1 MKFFNKENGIKRTV
15 ALTLALVVLLS
26 LVLSACDKDK
36 NEGGATADSVATSI
50 QDYVFPEGIVIGNT
64 DISGM
69 SYSEAYKVIEES
81 NAMAVSDFTLK
92 VTAEEKEFEY
102 KKSDFQWSLGI
113 EEALE
118 SAVDFLKSEDYK
130 EDTSTG
136 NTTLYSADISV
147 DVKAD
152 SVESVVDGIAKE
164 VDIAAVDSTFSVDGD
179 TVNVSR
185 EKAGRQLDKE
195 YLTEEIKEALPE
207 LATGS
212 KKTATVKAI
221 VNEVA
226 PKYKFESLNGEIKL
240 ISTYSTWSTNTEN
253 GNNNMR
259 VALEACNG
267 SIINPGEV
275 WSFNECTGNSN
286 LTSLGYLPATVIV
299 NGKFEEGIGG
309 GLCQSSSTIYNAA
322 ILANMEIE
330 ERYCHQFQ
338 SSYVPAGRDATIDY
352 PGLDLKLSNPTDY
365 PMYMQCYMEGTQL
378 TVNIYG
384 WDDPSFDYIEI
395 ESYVHSATDEGYR
408 ASAQRVYYLDDE
420 EVGREDLPNSWYDYP
435 EKDEPETTKPKAT
448 KPAAKPKET
457 KPKETKPKA
466 TQAPQTKPEATKPV
480 ETLPSDPV
488 EVTTAPINT
497 EATEATSKND
507 EQIETATVNY

>member
-1 MKFFNKENGIKRTV
+1 
-15 ALTLALVVLLS
+15 
-26 LVLSACDKDK
+26 
-36 NEGGATADSVATSI
+36 
-50 QDYVFPEGIVIGNT
+50 
-64 DISGM
+64 
-69 SYSEAYKVIEES
+69 
-81 NAMAVSDFTLK
+81 
-92 VTAEEKEFEY
+92 
-102 KKSDFQWSLGI
+102 
-113 EEALE
+113 
-118 SAVDFLKSEDYK
+118 
-130 EDTSTG
+130 
-136 NTTLYSADISV
+136 
-147 DVKAD
+147 
-152 SVESVVDGIAKE
+152 
-164 VDIAAVDSTFSVDGD
+164 
-179 TVNVSR
+179 
-185 EKAGRQLDKE
+185 
-195 YLTEEIKEALPE
+195 
-207 LATGS
+207 
-212 KKTATVKAI
+212 
-221 VNEVA
+221 
-226 PKYKFESLNGEIKL
+226 
-240 ISTYSTWSTNTEN
+240 
-253 GNNNMR
+253 
-259 VALEACNG
+259 
-267 SIINPGEV
+267 
-275 WSFNECTGNSN
+275 
-286 LTSLGYLPATVIV
+286 
-299 NGKFEEGIGG
+299 
-309 GLCQSSSTIYNAA
+309 
-322 ILANMEIE
+322 MEIE

-448 KPAAKPKET
+448 KPTAKPKET